1 MRIITG
7 IGRSGTSFV
16 SEICK
21 NLGYDMGF
29 KSDHKNI
36 NAGYELP
43 AIVSINDTLIL
54 EQDDSKT
61 VEIYSQMVKVA
72 SETVITKDPRFILTL
87 SRWVDSG
94 ANIESILYCKRDFL
108 DIAKSSNKSKCG
120 MLEIFAL
127 KGWPEHTMATVAE
140 MWEIAFLDMAKRYG
154 IPVDIISF
162 PESLSNF
169 NQVSPLKHI
178 ESDKDKLY
186 SIWKKT
192 IKPVREYS
200 NVK

>member
-1 MRIITG
+1 
-7 IGRSGTSFV
+7 
-16 SEICK
+16 
-21 NLGYDMGF
+21 MGF